1 MVDFRKH
8 TGNGQVSKPIKPVEI
23 YETLDRESDKGP
35 LRPSQISI
43 LDKWYTD
50 FRNKKDV
57 ILKLHTG
64 QGKTIIGLLI
74 LQSKLNEGK
83 GPTLYLCA
91 NKFLV
96 NQTCIQA
103 KQFGVNVVTAETD
116 LPHAFL
122 DSQQVL
128 ITNVYKLFNGLTRFG
143 LGSKATGINS
153 IILDDAHACIDIIR
167 DAFTIKLPQNTNPYN
182 EIFSLFET
190 EIKNQGAGTYS
201 DIKRNKYDAL
211 LPVPYWDWID
221 KSGYVADILSKY
233 GDSNEIRFQWPL
245 IKDTLAECQCI
256 ISGLKIEIA
265 PYLPPIN
272 LFKSF
277 FDAEHRV
284 YMSATVADDSF
295 LVKVLGLNSATVE
308 NPLIYP
314 EEHWSGEKMILI
326 PSLIDE
332 SLDRGRIVEFFAK
345 PNPKRPINIVALC
358 PSFNACKDW
367 EAYDAQIAK
376 SDDIDS
382 FIEKLKDGP
391 SGRTLVIVNRYDG
404 IDLPDRSCRIL
415 IFDSRPFPESL
426 IDRYM
431 EACLSNSE
439 AIAIRIARKVEQGL
453 GRSVRGEKDYSVIL
467 IIGSELIKYLQT
479 RSFQKYFSE
488 QTKTQINIGFQIAK
502 YVKDELGKERPF
514 NALINLI
521 NQCLSRDE
529 GWKEFYIEN
538 MNKIQSTHKK
548 PSDRLGIFLNERE
561 AEIVA
566 QEGQYTK
573 SAQIIQK
580 LIDEHIKDQIEKGW
594 YLQEMARYTYRLS
607 KKKSNQYQVEAHH
620 LNRYLLKPLQG
631 IEVEKLKLISQKRV
645 DNIIRWVRR
654 FGDYTELSIELE
666 DILSNLR
673 FGVNSDS
680 FENALDRLGK
690 CLGFATERP
699 DKEWKEGP
707 DNLWGIKDNEY
718 VLFECK
724 TAVLETRSEIEKSES
739 EQMNSSSAWFDK
751 NYKGCIVKRLM
762 IIPTRK
768 LSKNASF
775 LLETEIIR
783 KAKLDSLIGSVRSF
797 FREFIGLDFKDL
809 SSERINAL
817 IDIHQ
822 LKAEDIENQYSES
835 VIK

>member
-8 TGNGQVSKPIKPVEI
+8 TGKAEVSKLTNPIEI
-23 YETLDRESDKGP
+23 YDTLDREIDKGP

-43 LDKWYTD
+43 LDKWNSD
-50 FRNKKDV
+50 FRNKQDV

-64 QGKTIIGLLI
+64 QGKTLIGLLI

-83 GPTLYLCA
+83 GPGLYLCA
-91 NKFLV
+91 NNFLV
-96 NQTCIQA
+96 SQTCIQA
-103 KQFGVNVVTAETD
+103 KQFGVNVVTAEPG
-116 LPHAFL
+116 LPHEFI
-122 DSQQVL
+122 DSQKILV
-128 ITNVYKLFNGLTRFG
+128 TNVHKLFNGLTKFG
-143 LGSKATGINS
+143 LGAKAISINS

-167 DAFTIKLPQNTNPYN
+167 DAFTIRLPEKTNAYN
-182 EIFSLFET
+182 EILSLFET

-211 LPVPYWDWID
+211 LPVPYWDWIQ
-221 KSGYVADILSKY
+221 KSDNVADILSRHS
-233 GDSNEIRFQWPL
+233 DTNEIKFSWPL
-245 IKDTLAECQCI
+245 IKDTLSECQCI
-256 ISGLKIEIA
+256 ISGKNIEVA
-265 PYLPPIN
+265 PYLPTIN
-272 LFKSF
+272 LFGSF
-277 FDAEHRV
+277 AEGEHRV

-295 LVKVLGLNSATVE
+295 LVKVLGLSSATVE
-308 NPLIYP
+308 NPLIYTD
-314 EEHWSGEKMILI
+314 EHWSGEKMILI

-332 SLDRGRIVEFFAK
+332 SLDRGRIVDFFAK
-345 PNPKRPINIVALC
+345 PNPKRKINIVALC
-358 PSFNACKDW
+358 PSFNTCKDW
-367 EAYDAQIAK
+367 KAYGAQIAK
-376 SDDIDS
+376 GEEIDS
-382 FIEKLKDGP
+382 LINKLKDSADGT
-391 SGRTLVIVNRYDG
+391 TLVIVNRYDG

-488 QTKTQINIGFQIAK
+488 QTKTQISIGFQIAK
-502 YVKDELGKERPF
+502 YAKDELEKEKPLD
-514 NALINLI
+514 ALIKLI
-521 NQCLSRDE
+521 NQCLTRDE
-529 GWKEFYIEN
+529 GWKEFYVEN

-548 PSDRLGIFLNERE
+548 PSDRLTIFLKERE
-561 AEIVA
+561 AELAA
-566 QEGQYTK
+566 QEGQYSK
-573 SAQIIQK
+573 SAEIIQK
-580 LIDEHIKDQIEKGW
+580 LIDEHIKDPIEKGW
-594 YLQEMARYTYRLS
+594 YLQEMARYTHRVS
-607 KKKSNQYQVEAHH
+607 KKKANQYQVTAHH
-620 LNRYLLKPLQG
+620 LNRYLLKPLHG
-631 IEVEKLKLISQKRV
+631 IDVEKLNLISQKRV
-645 DNIIRWVRR
+645 ENIIKWVRQ
-654 FGDYTELSIELE
+654 FDDYTELSIELE

-680 FENALDRLGK
+680 FENALDRLGTS
-690 CLGFATERP
+690 LGFATERP

-707 DNLWGIKDNEY
+707 DNLWSIKDNEY
-718 VLFECK
+718 ILFECK
-724 TAVLETRSEIEKSES
+724 SGVFETRSEIEKSDS
-739 EQMNSSSAWFDK
+739 EQMNSSAAWFAE
-751 NYKGCIVKRLM
+751 NYKGCKVKRLM

-775 LLETEIIR
+775 LLDTEIIR
-783 KAKLDSLIGSVRSF
+783 KAKLELLVKSVRSF

-809 SSERINAL
+809 SSEKINAL

-822 LKAEDIENQYSES
+822 LKAGDIENQYSEP

>member
-8 TGNGQVSKPIKPVEI
+8 TGKTEVSKLTNPIEI
-23 YETLDRESDKGP
+23 YDTLDREIDKGP

-43 LDKWYTD
+43 LDQWNSD
-50 FRNKKDV
+50 FRNKQDV

-83 GPTLYLCA
+83 GPALYLCA

-103 KQFGVNVVTAETD
+103 KQFGVNVVTAEPD
-116 LPHAFL
+116 LPHEFI
-122 DSQQVL
+122 DSQQIL

-143 LGSKATGINS
+143 LGSKATNVNS

-167 DAFTIKLPQNTNPYN
+167 DAFTIKLAQKTNPYN
-182 EIFSLFET
+182 EIFSVFES
-190 EIKNQGAGTYS
+190 EIKNQGAGTYA

-233 GDSNEIRFQWPL
+233 SDSKEIKFSWPL

-256 ISGLKIEIA
+256 ISGTHIEIV

-272 LFKSF
+272 QFRSF

-295 LVKVLGLNSATVE
+295 LVKVLGLNSQTVE

-314 EEHWSGEKMILI
+314 DKHWSGEKMILI

-332 SLDRGRIVEFFAK
+332 SLDRSRIVEFFAK
-345 PNPKRPINIVALC
+345 PNPKRKINIVALC

-367 EAYDAQIAK
+367 EAYEARIAK
-376 SDDIDS
+376 SEDIDK
-382 FIEKLKDGP
+382 FIDKLKDGAD
-391 SGRTLVIVNRYDG
+391 GRTLVIVNRYDG

-426 IDRYM
+426 IDRYT

-488 QTKTQINIGFQIAK
+488 QTRTQIDIGFQVAK
-502 YVKDELGKERPF
+502 YAKDELEKGEPF
-514 NALINLI
+514 DVLIKLI
-521 NQCLSRDE
+521 NQCLLRDE
-529 GWKEFYIEN
+529 GWKEFYAEN

-548 PSDRLGIFLNERE
+548 PSDRLIIFLKERE
-561 AEIVA
+561 AELAA
-566 QEGQYTK
+566 QEGQYSK
-573 SAQIIQK
+573 SAEIIQK
-580 LIDEHIKDQIEKGW
+580 LIDEHIKDPIEKGW
-594 YLQEMARYTYRLS
+594 YLQEMARYTYRIS
-607 KKKSNQYQVEAHH
+607 KAESNQSQIGAHH

-631 IEVEKLKLISQKRV
+631 IEVKKLNLISQKRV
-645 DNIIRWVRR
+645 DNIIRWVRQ
-654 FGDYTELSIELE
+654 FDDYSELSIELE

-690 CLGFATERP
+690 CLGFASERP

-707 DNLWGIKDNEY
+707 DNLWSVKDNEY
-718 VLFECK
+718 ILFECK
-724 TAVLETRSEIEKSES
+724 SEVFETRSEIDESES
-739 EQMNSSSAWFDK
+739 EQMNRSSAWFDK
-751 NYKGCIVKRLM
+751 NYKGCKVKRLM

-768 LSKNASF
+768 LSKGASF
-775 LLETEIIR
+775 LLETEIIGKR
-783 KAKLDSLIGSVRSF
+783 NLELLASNVRSF
-797 FREFIGLDFKDL
+797 FREFMKFDFKDL
-809 SSERINAL
+809 SSERINRF
-817 IDIHQ
+817 IDTHE
-822 LKAEDIENQYSES
+822 LKAQDISDQYSEP
-835 VIK
+835 VRK